1 MPKDD
6 TTTEKELRKV
16 LAEVLASQSLA
27 VLATYGD
34 AQPYCS
40 LVGFA
45 ALPDL
50 KSLVFATMRA
60 TRKFGNLKANPQV
73 AMMIDTRT
81 NSDVDFQQAVAITA
95 IGEVQEVPKTTR
107 SRYLRC
113 YLDKHAELAAFI
125 LSPDCAL
132 VRIRVRKYVI
142 VRRFREV
149 LELTV

>member
-1 MPKDD
+1 MD
-6 TTTEKELRKV
+6 KELQNA
-16 LAEVLASQSLA
+16 LAEVLASQNLA
-27 VLATYGD
+27 VLATHGD
-34 AQPYCS
+34 GQPYCS

-81 NSDVDFQQAVAITA
+81 NGDDDFQQAVAITA
-95 IGEVQEVPKTTR
+95 IGEVQEVSKTAR

-113 YLDKHAELAAFI
+113 YLDKHSDLAEFI

-132 VRIRVRKYVI
+132 VRMRVRKYVI
-142 VRRFREV
+142 VRRFKEV
-149 LELTV
+149 LELSF